1 MVMQVWGKPCLL
13 RAHFHLSDSF
23 ETRRGSVRGS
33 AETHRNEGID
43 IIRATS
49 GEVVG
54 REQTRRTRYEAQRF
68 VESLVI
74 SIGAGRTRHPPA

>member
-1 MVMQVWGKPCLL
+1 
-13 RAHFHLSDSF
+13 
-23 ETRRGSVRGS
+23 VRGS

-54 REQTRRTRYEAQRF
+54 REQTRRTRYEGQRF